1 MVLLDDHPS
10 APEGVVALIRAQA
23 GFEIL
28 AATAEIHEALRQVQD
43 TGPDLVLLN
52 LRVAGDEARA
62 LAGALHGDASQPP
75 VIVLGLKSHHD
86 DVIGL
91 VQAGVSGFVMAN
103 ASMGRF
109 LATIRA
115 VMQGRRVLPAELTS
129 TLFAQLHRHGIRKR
143 PKLAA
148 NNRLE
153 VAAFSRRIQPFE
165 RLAPAPLP
173 ATLVR

>member
-10 APEGVVALIRAQA
+10 APRGVVALIRAQA

-28 AATAEIHEALRQVQD
+28 LATAEIHEALRQVQD
-43 TGPDLVLLN
+43 TRPDLVLLN
-52 LRVAGDEARA
+52 LRVVGDEARA
-62 LAGALHGDASQPP
+62 LAGALHGDASQSP
-75 VIVLGLKSHHD
+75 VIVMGLKPHHVD
-86 DVIGL
+86 LIGL

-115 VMQGRRVLPAELTS
+115 VMRGRRVLPAELTS
-129 TLFAQLHRHGIRKR
+129 TLFAQLNEDGIRKR
-143 PKLAA
+143 PKLTV
-148 NNRLE
+148 NSRLE

-165 RLAPAPLP
+165 RLAPAPLA
-173 ATLVR
+173 ATLVP